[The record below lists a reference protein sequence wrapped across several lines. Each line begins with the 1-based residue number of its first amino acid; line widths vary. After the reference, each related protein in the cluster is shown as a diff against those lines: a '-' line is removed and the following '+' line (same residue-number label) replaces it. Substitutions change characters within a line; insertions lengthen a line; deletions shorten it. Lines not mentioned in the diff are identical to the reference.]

1 MKNWWKYSRIRDML
15 YNIKWFCWNVWRY
28 RKGLYYHIR
37 PWDSH
42 GAMWMFKEIIRDIR
56 DTMQD
61 ESGVQEVAE
70 TRIPKEQDINQV
82 IRLIEN
88 KHDDEYA
95 LRCGYNFDYD
105 ITFVPVEDEPGFSKM
120 VSNES
125 EEVAKQNEIAIKKAQ
140 ELEEAEHKE
149 LIQLISKYREWWI

>member
-1 MKNWWKYSRIRDML
+1 MKNWWKYSKLRST
-15 YNIKWFCWNVWRY
+15 YHNVKWFCWNVWRY
-28 RKGLYYHIR
+28 RKGLYYEVR

-61 ESGVQEVAE
+61 ESGAQEVAE
-70 TRIPKEQDINQV
+70 TRIPKEQDINRV

-95 LRCGYNFDYD
+95 SRSGYNFDYN
-105 ITFVPVEDEPGFSKM
+105 IKFIPAGSAFEM
-120 VSNES
+120 VSDES
-125 EEVAKQNEIAIKKAQ
+125 EEVAKQNEVAIQKAFK
-140 ELEEAEHKE
+140 LEEEEHKE